1 MLFVFACNDRGLS
14 IVQFWCSSKS
24 RKTRIIEAFE
34 DSDREQ
40 IGVYVTED
48 FPL

>member
-14 IVQFWCSSKS
+14 IVQCWRSSKS

-34 DSDREQ
+34 DQ
-40 IGVYVTED
+40 IGNKLA
-48 FPL
+48 FM